1 MKTLEFTYGSKDVQ
15 DLVSL
20 YQENRLN
27 LEPGFQRQ
35 SVWSLADRKKLIQS
49 VLQNYPVPSVFLYKT
64 VDEYGRLK
72 FDVLD
77 GKQRLESILT
87 FMALG
92 KYKKER
98 FEIKASMKEDEGDDA
113 NLWSWTDLKRK
124 GYEHRLTG
132 YRIQTVE
139 VSGDLSDII
148 DLFVRINSTG
158 KRLTGQEKRHA
169 RFYSSKFLKV
179 AGQLGNR
186 YLHFFLEN
194 KIMTR
199 GQISRMKHVELI
211 CELMASVHMQ
221 QLLNKK
227 TALDKI
233 ISGENIHDK
242 QISKAKDSFV
252 TTINL
257 IKRVFPNL
265 KSTRFAFSAE
275 FYSLFMLL
283 WKFNNQ
289 KMILIDRKRNLQA
302 QKLLEW
308 LSNGVDQ
315 VRRQINKAK
324 GSRPDQQIFASYVF
338 TTRGD
343 SDSSAT
349 RGRREEVLN
358 QIFSGLFERKD
369 EKRGFNKEQRR
380 LLWNSDSSKACKS
393 CGKNLTW
400 ENFTIDHI
408 KPHALGGAS
417 VLTNAALMC
426 RNCNSKKGKRT
437 R

>member
-15 DLVSL
+15 DLISL

-27 LEPGFQRQ
+27 LEPGFQRH
-35 SVWSLADRKKLIQS
+35 SVWTIADRKKLILS
-49 VLQNYPVPSVFLYKT
+49 VLQNYPIPSVFLYKT
-64 VDEYGRLK
+64 VDESGRLK
-72 FDVLD
+72 YDVLD
-77 GKQRLESILT
+77 GKQRLESALT
-87 FMALG
+87 FMGLG
-92 KYKKER
+92 KFKKER
-98 FEIKASMKEDEGDDA
+98 FEIKANMTEDENA
-113 NLWSWTDLKRK
+113 EPEFWTWTDLKRK
-124 GYEHRLTG
+124 RHEHRLTG

-186 YLHFFLEN
+186 YLNFFLEN

-199 GQISRMKHVELI
+199 GQINRMKHVELI

-233 ISGENIHDK
+233 ISGENIQDK
-242 QISKAKDSFV
+242 QIAKAKDSFIS
-252 TTINL
+252 TIN
-257 IKRVFPNL
+257 IVRKVFPNL
-265 KSTRFAFSAE
+265 KSTRFAYSAE

-283 WKFNNQ
+283 WRFNNE

-358 QIFSGLFERKD
+358 QIFYGLFERKD
-369 EKRGFNKEQRR
+369 GKRGFNKEQRR
-380 LLWNSDSSKACKS
+380 LLWNSDASKACKS

-417 VLTNAALMC
+417 TLNNATLMC
-426 RNCNSKKGKRT
+426 RNCNSKKGKR
-437 R
+437 